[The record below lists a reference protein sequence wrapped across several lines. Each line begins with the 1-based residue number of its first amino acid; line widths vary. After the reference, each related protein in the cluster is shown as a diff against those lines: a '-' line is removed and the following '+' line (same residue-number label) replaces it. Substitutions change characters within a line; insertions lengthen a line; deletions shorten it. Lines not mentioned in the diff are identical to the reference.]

1 MTPEVVPSRTPYLQ
15 ACPDPV
21 PGAVTLTDL
30 EGLDAW
36 VLRVAQG
43 EVTPRD
49 VAERVRA
56 IVAEM
61 RAILVREKQAPTGPA
76 MMPLGDDW
84 LTVREASR
92 ILGIT
97 TAGVHARIRRQQLP
111 RGILKQCRGKMSTW
125 QINHQ
130 GLITWLAAREGKR

>member
-1 MTPEVVPSRTPYLQ
+1 MTPEVAHRDPSRPPYLQ

-21 PGAVTLTDL
+21 PGTVTLTDL

-49 VAERVRA
+49 VAERVRD

-61 RAILVREKQAPTGPA
+61 RRVLTRDMGKTVAL
-76 MMPLGDDW
+76 LGDDW
-84 LTVREASR
+84 LTVKEAAR
-92 ILGIT
+92 LLGIT
-97 TAGVHARIRRQQLP
+97 PAGVYDRIYN
-111 RGILKQCRGKMSTW
+111 RGIPQTIVRRAGRSGQTW